1 MKIPTAS
8 IAGTATRLVP
18 ANRKRTSLL
27 INNLSGNLAVGIIDN
42 PTLTYD
48 QKSVQITGG
57 QNYGISLGSAIVGYE
72 NDGTPIYD
80 NQRWVTGAW
89 YLISS
94 TGDAQTISYQEIF
107 R

>member
-1 MKIPTAS
+1 MIKIPTMD
-8 IAGTATRLVP
+8 IPVTATRLVAP
-18 ANRKRTSLL
+18 NKNRTSLL
-27 INNLSGNLAVGIIDN
+27 LNNLSGNDAIGLIDN
-42 PTLTYD
+42 PTLTYN

-89 YLISS
+89 WLIAS
-94 TGDAQTISYQEIF
+94 TGTQTVSYQEIF